1 MMAIP
6 GVAVLALIYESSTS
20 LVYRGRNE
28 QDNQPV
34 IIKILKE
41 DYPTPE
47 ELNRYKREYDIT
59 ANLDLLDG
67 VVKVYK
73 LQQVRNSLA
82 MILED
87 FGGESLK
94 IFMATQKFTTLGFLT
109 TAIKVAETLGEIH
122 AKNVIHKDINP
133 SNIVFNP
140 ATGQVKLIDFSIS
153 TASNQENIPNKNPN
167 FLEGTLAY
175 MSPEQTGRMN
185 RVIDYRTDFYS
196 LGVTFYEVLAGQLPF
211 TTTDPMELVHCHI
224 AKQPVPL
231 AELSP
236 EIPQAISDIVMKLL
250 AKAAED
256 RYQSAWGLKADLES
270 CLFQLQTSG
279 VISEFALGSQDISDK
294 FQIPQKLYGR
304 QREVETLL
312 AAFERVAATNNRAYR
327 IEHSQISVIKKES
340 KSKTESALSVI
351 ARGQHKSRSE
361 MMLIAGYSGIG
372 KSAMVKILDKPITRR
387 RGYFIWGKFDQYKRT
402 IPYSA
407 VVSAFSELV
416 RQLLTESEAQLAVWR
431 EKLRTSFGQNGQ
443 IIIDVIP
450 EVELIVGAQSPV
462 AELGPTESLN
472 RFNLVFQN
480 FIRVFCQ
487 PEHPLVIFLD
497 DLQWADSATLKLIE
511 LMMTD
516 EATQYLFLI
525 GAYRDNEVSPTHP
538 LMMTVETLRNQE
550 AIINE
555 IALSP
560 LGVDNIT
567 HLIAETLHSDRES
580 VKPLAELVVAKT
592 DGNPFFV
599 NQFLQTLYQE
609 NLLVFHPPQLGSK
622 GGWHWDMTQIEQ
634 CAITDNVVDLMVQK
648 LRKLP
653 SSTQQ
658 VLRLVACLGNE
669 FDLNTL
675 SLINEKEASETFSH
689 LLPAI
694 KSGLILPTSEL
705 ESKSLD
711 YVMFPLLILNYKFLH
726 DRVQQAAYALIDDSQ
741 KKDVHLKIG
750 RQILENTPAEY
761 RADRIFELVDH
772 LNVARSLIREDREL
786 IELATLNLDAA
797 RRAKDATAYV
807 AALQYL
813 TAGMDGLTADIWDS
827 HYDLAF
833 ALHMERANVE
843 YLNGYFEHSEEFI
856 NITLEK
862 ARSPLEKVEIYN
874 LLIVQYT
881 LRAKYEEAVKAGI
894 QALNLLGIDLPLDGL
909 QTVISEESA
918 AATNFLAGRE
928 IASLI
933 DAPEM
938 TVPDKKVAVKL
949 ITNLLTSAYLNNPDL
964 WKVSVLK
971 GVNLSLTY
979 GLVPEASLC
988 YAGYGMFL
996 NAVSGDYKAA
1006 YQFAMLSLN
1015 LSEKSGNIGLKCRAC
1030 SSLVSIFYYWF
1041 NHIKDSHTISNEG
1054 YQAALESGDLE
1065 YAGYILSNRI
1075 ANSFFQGKE
1084 ISQILADTSRYLQFS
1099 QKTKNQLVTDTLL
1112 GVELILR
1119 NLSQLTVEKFVF
1131 ESEELTEAEYVHN
1144 CQAHQNLYS
1153 LCLYQIR
1160 KCQVMY
1166 WYGNFNEALQLALEV
1181 EKQLS
1186 FITGA
1191 IPATEWNFFFSLVL
1205 AAVFPKV
1212 SKSLQKQ
1219 YLEKLEANQKQMKIW
1234 ADNCRENFL
1243 HKYLLVQAEI
1253 ARISKRD
1260 SEAVELYDLS
1270 INLAQDNEFVQN
1282 EALANELAAKF
1293 WLSKGKYQYA
1303 KIHLREAHSCY
1314 LRWGAL
1320 RKVEDLEQKY
1330 PQLREMT
1337 PLNGSFHNNQ
1347 TTTTIHTSTGSDAR
1361 VLDLATVMKA
1371 SLAISSEIVLDKLL
1385 ASLMR
1390 ISLENAGAQ
1399 SGFLILLRDGKL
1411 LISAKASVV
1420 AEDVAVLQF
1429 TPVEECHDLPVTAI
1443 NYVERTRSD
1452 LVLSNAAAEGRFT
1465 ADPYVAKHQLKS
1477 LLCTPIINQ
1486 GKLIGIL
1493 YLENNLTIGAFTAHR
1508 LEVLRL
1514 LSSQVAIS
1522 LENALLYNSVE
1533 QKVQERTQELNE
1545 KNERLEQ
1552 TLREL
1557 KLTQAQLIQTEKMSS
1572 LGQMVAGVAHEIN
1585 NPVSFIYGN
1594 LNPAS
1599 EYVKDLL
1606 KLIDLYQHHYPEPAD
1621 EIIDEIE
1628 TIELEFLIEDLQKL
1642 LDSMKVG
1649 AERIRDIVLSLRN
1662 FSRLDEAQM
1671 KSVDIHEGIDSTVML
1686 LQPRLRKEGGRLG
1699 IDVMKNYSKL
1709 PLITCYASQL
1719 NQVFMNILTNGIDAL
1734 LLARDCPES
1743 SQRQP
1748 TITIST
1754 EVTDRNSAIIRI
1766 ADSGPGMSI
1775 EVLHKIFDPFFTT
1788 KPVGSGTGLG
1798 LSISHSIVV
1807 SSHGGKLTC
1816 VSAPGEGTE
1825 FMIEIPIAPRQ
1836 VL

>member
-34 IIKILKE
+34 IIKLIKE

-47 ELNRYKREYDIT
+47 ELNRYKREYEIT
-59 ANLDLLDG
+59 ANLNLEG

-73 LQQVRNSLA
+73 LQPVRNILA

-87 FGGESLK
+87 FGGESLR
-94 IFMATQKFTTLGFLT
+94 IFMASQKFTILGFLT

-133 SNIVFNP
+133 ANIVFNP
-140 ATGQVKLIDFSIS
+140 VTGQVKLIDFSIS
-153 TASNQENIPNKNPN
+153 TAAKQENIPNKNPN
-167 FLEGTLAY
+167 ALEGTLAY

-196 LGVTFYEVLAGQLPF
+196 LGVTFYEVLSGQLPF
-211 TTTDPMELVHCHI
+211 TTNDAMELVHCHI

-231 AELSP
+231 NEIAP
-236 EIPQAISDIVMKLL
+236 EIPQAVSDIVMKLL
-250 AKAAED
+250 SKAAED

-279 VISEFALGSQDISDK
+279 FISEFPLARQDISDK

-304 QREVETLL
+304 EREVETLL
-312 AAFERVAATNNRAYR
+312 AAFERVAATNNRSYR
-327 IEHSQISVIKKES
+327 IDQSQISVVKKDLKLTTEIP
-340 KSKTESALSVI
+340 KSVRTRRE
-351 ARGQHKSRSE
+351 HKSRSE

-372 KSAMVKILDKPITRR
+372 KSAMVKILDKPITHR

-431 EKLRTSFGQNGQ
+431 EKLRTAFGQNGQ
-443 IIIDVIP
+443 IIIDVLP

-487 PEHPLVIFLD
+487 PQHPLVIFLD

-550 AIINE
+550 AIINQ

-560 LGVDNIT
+560 LGVEHIT

-580 VKPLAELVVAKT
+580 VKPLAELVVSKT

-599 NQFLQTLYQE
+599 NQFLQTLHQE
-609 NLLVFHPPQLGSK
+609 NLLVFQPPQSGIK
-622 GGWHWDMTQIEQ
+622 GGWHWDINQIEQ

-741 KKDVHLKIG
+741 KKAVHLKIG

-772 LNVARSLIREDREL
+772 LNVARSLIMDDREL

-797 RRAKDATAYV
+797 HRAKDATAYV

-813 TAGMDGLTADIWDS
+813 TAGMDGLSADIWDS

-833 ALHMERANVE
+833 ALHIERANVE

-881 LRAKYEEAVKAGI
+881 LRAKYEDAVKAGI
-894 QALNLLGIDLPLDGL
+894 KALNLLGIDLPLDGL
-909 QTVISEESA
+909 QTVIEEEFA
-918 AATNFLAGRE
+918 AAKTILGDRE
-928 IASLI
+928 IYSLI

-938 TVPDKKVAVKL
+938 TIPEKKVAVKL
-949 ITNLLTSAYLNNPDL
+949 ITNLLTPAYLNNPDL

-971 GVNLSLTY
+971 GLNLSLKY

-1006 YQFAMLSLN
+1006 YQFALLSLN

-1084 ISQILADTSRYLQFS
+1084 IAQVLADTSRFLQFS

-1119 NLSQLTVEKFVF
+1119 NLSKLTPEKLVF
-1131 ESEELTEAEYVHN
+1131 DNEEISESEYVYN

-1160 KCQVMY
+1160 KCQVLY
-1166 WYGNFNEALQLALEV
+1166 WYGNFKEALKLALEV

-1205 AAVFPKV
+1205 VAVYPNV
-1212 SKSLQKQ
+1212 SEQKQ
-1219 YLEKLEANQKQMKIW
+1219 EEYLEKLNTNQKQMKIW
-1234 ADNCRENFL
+1234 ADNCPENFL

-1253 ARISKRD
+1253 ARISKKD

-1270 INLAQDNEFVQN
+1270 ITFAKENEFIQN

-1293 WLSKGKYQYA
+1293 WLSKGKYSYA

-1314 LRWGAL
+1314 LRWGAV
-1320 RKVEDLEQKY
+1320 RKVEDLEEKY

-1337 PLNGSFHNNQ
+1337 PLNGSFAHNE

-1399 SGFLILLRDGKL
+1399 LGFLILVRDGKL
-1411 LISAKASVV
+1411 LILAQASVV

-1429 TPVEECHDLPVTAI
+1429 TPVEECQDLPVTVI

-1452 LVLSNAAAEGRFT
+1452 LVLNNATMEGLFT
-1465 ADPYVAKHQLKS
+1465 ADPYIAKHQLKS
-1477 LLCTPIINQ
+1477 LLCTPIMNQ

-1493 YLENNLTIGAFTAHR
+1493 YLENNLTIGAFTPHR

-1533 QKVQERTQELNE
+1533 QKVQDRTQELNE

-1552 TLREL
+1552 TLLEL
-1557 KLTQAQLIQTEKMSS
+1557 KMAQAQLIQTEKMSS

-1606 KLIDLYQHHYPEPAD
+1606 NLIKLYQQHYPEPAE
-1621 EIIDEIE
+1621 EIIEEIE

-1699 IDVMKNYSKL
+1699 IEVIKNYAKL

-1719 NQVFMNILTNGIDAL
+1719 NQVFMNILTNAIDAL
-1734 LLARDCPES
+1734 VSIRDGAENAAK
-1743 SQRQP
+1743 QL

-1754 EVTDRNSAIIRI
+1754 EVKDRNYAIIKI
-1766 ADSGPGMSI
+1766 ADNGPGMSN
-1775 EVLHKIFDPFFTT
+1775 EVVKKIFDPFFTT

-1807 SSHGGKLTC
+1807 SSHGGKFTC
-1816 VSAPGEGTE
+1816 VSAPGEGSE
-1825 FMIEIPIAPRQ
+1825 FIIEIPIAPQQ